1 MLRAFSISA
10 SGMTAERLRMDTIAN
25 NLANANTTRSADG
38 GPYRRQIPVFAARE
52 AVGPRA
58 GRGVSAGPAGRAATD
73 FSGMGVRVVGIVRDS
88 QPSRLVYDPHHPDAD
103 EEGYVHMPN
112 VDVVREMVDLISASR
127 AYEANITT
135 FNTAKT
141 MALRA
146 LDIGRA

>member
-1 MLRAFSISA
+1 
-10 SGMTAERLRMDTIAN
+10 MTAERLRMDTIAN

-38 GPYRRQIPVFAARE
+38 GPYRRQIPVFASRE

-58 GRGVSAGPAGRAATD
+58 GRGVPGGRAGRDVAD
-73 FSGMGVRVVGIVRDS
+73 FSGMGVRVVGIAHDS

-103 EEGYVHMPN
+103 NDGYVHMPN